1 MKKTYTKPSTD
12 VVEAQARESL
22 LKASWGVDGDHKGV
36 KEENPD
42 EIAAKKDKFSA
53 WETWDDED

>member
-12 VVEAQARESL
+12 VVEAQARESFL
-22 LKASWGVDGDHKGV
+22 HGSWGVDGDHKPTIDG
-36 KEENPD
+36 NPD
-42 EIAAKKDKFSA
+42 EIDAKKDKFSA